1 MIDKQSG
8 FFPNSHVNPIG
19 GKVRSIASTYD
30 ETVKVTPQNFNNPN
44 NFMSEVTKTYDSVI
58 DTDTDTDT
66 DTDIEIDIDT
76 DHDTDVSETISNDDP
91 NITLR
96 KCSVDNNFVVAI
108 KSFEAENDEQL
119 SLKICDIVQVHE
131 RKDDWFRGNILSTSN
146 SGWFPSS
153 NVRTLSKEYTDHI
166 PQLVNIQNNQSR
178 TLKTAT
184 VFKKILSKVRSAKNG
199 TEYDSNIF
207 MNDSA
212 INNDDQEETSDQSVP
227 LVTPTDSTPISPTQK
242 RKNIIR
248 EMMDKETAYTDQLN
262 FILTNFPE
270 AIKEESSFSS
280 KEVDLFFE
288 HLQFLLSI
296 HTKFKDPDKSLEEI
310 PTLTHSSILDFP
322 IIKEQTYTIY
332 EKPLLLNEFKITM
345 IQKELEVSNGR
356 HVLRIESTNSN
367 KCRLSFRAKSSDDI
381 EQWFNMITNAQ
392 QCFNEEQ
399 KEHNGIDNQLMDS
412 SELPLLSIMSL
423 DQIEAF
429 QLCTQNYAL
438 NAYCKIAVG
447 KKLSE
452 AHTLL
457 VSKIIRTTKPCET
470 LPHNWKIFN
479 ITWEL
484 SRNVCIYDMED
495 IIFIRCYESNLY
507 SPHQSLGEA
516 SLPIGDIIKQSKKL
530 KKFTKGVSLTLDD
543 EHLQKGLSVF
553 YKITPCLFLKFDF
566 M

>member
-1 MIDKQSG
+1 MALSTKGYQSSECDHISFEIGELIKVSPDKQANNLWYGTKMIDKQSG

-44 NFMSEVTKTYDSVI
+44 NFMSEVTKTSDSVI

-262 FILTNFPE
+262 FILT
-270 AIKEESSFSS
+270 
-280 KEVDLFFE
+280 
-288 HLQFLLSI
+288 
-296 HTKFKDPDKSLEEI
+296 
-310 PTLTHSSILDFP
+310 
-322 IIKEQTYTIY
+322 
-332 EKPLLLNEFKITM
+332 
-345 IQKELEVSNGR
+345 
-356 HVLRIESTNSN
+356 VL
-367 KCRLSFRAKSSDDI
+367 
-381 EQWFNMITNAQ
+381 
-392 QCFNEEQ
+392 
-399 KEHNGIDNQLMDS
+399 
-412 SELPLLSIMSL
+412 
-423 DQIEAF
+423 
-429 QLCTQNYAL
+429 
-438 NAYCKIAVG
+438 
-447 KKLSE
+447 
-452 AHTLL
+452 
-457 VSKIIRTTKPCET
+457 
-470 LPHNWKIFN
+470 
-479 ITWEL
+479 
-484 SRNVCIYDMED
+484 
-495 IIFIRCYESNLY
+495 
-507 SPHQSLGEA
+507 
-516 SLPIGDIIKQSKKL
+516 
-530 KKFTKGVSLTLDD
+530 
-543 EHLQKGLSVF
+543 
-553 YKITPCLFLKFDF
+553 
-566 M
+566 